1 MSITRPKGRDG
12 KYKSPFYQYDFQV
25 GGVRFY
31 GSTKCKTRRD
41 AEQFEKNKRTE
52 VEKAQDEQREL
63 AKAPMKLGE
72 ACTRYYDEVGRFAE
86 TADDIWGYMG
96 NITSLLGA
104 DAQLRTINSARISE
118 GISRRRADTT
128 GREESEHLIANG
140 TVNRTF
146 TEPLRRVLKRA
157 RTVWLEESLPQI
169 SWKDLLL
176 PEPQERIREA
186 SDEEEAAIFDAIRD
200 DYLPPIRFMLASG
213 CRLEEVVGLTW
224 DKVYWT
230 AGAIE
235 IVGKGRRGA
244 ASQKR
249 LIPIT
254 QEIRDIIWPL
264 RNHHPQAVFTYIT
277 QRRDAKR
284 RIQRGDVV
292 PITYQGLKS
301 RWRRDRAKANVTDF
315 RLHDLRHTALTRLVR
330 ETGNLK
336 LAQKLAGHK
345 DITTTA
351 RYAHAS
357 LDDLREGMERAASRK
372 KSRNVEHAKRKAK
385 NVKNNSG

>member
-1 MSITRPKGRDG
+1 MSVYRPKGRDG
-12 KYKSPFYQYDFQV
+12 KYKSPYYQYDFQA
-25 GGVRFY
+25 GGLRFH
-31 GSTKCKTRRD
+31 GSTKCTTKRA
-41 AEQFEKNKRTE
+41 AEQFEQAKLTKIE
-52 VEKAQDEQREL
+52 AAQQDEQDL
-63 AKAPMKLGE
+63 AKAPMRLHS
-72 ACTRYYDEVGRFAE
+72 ACSRYYDEVGRFAE
-86 TADDIWGYMG
+86 TEDDIWVYMG
-96 NITSLLGA
+96 SITELLGA
-104 DAQLRTINSARISE
+104 DTYLRAINSATIAE
-118 GISRRRADTT
+118 AVSRRRAATT
-128 GREESEHLIANG
+128 GGKKTRRLIANA

-157 RTVWLEESLPQI
+157 EKVWLEPGLPPI
-169 SWKDLLL
+169 AWKDLLL

-186 SDEEEAAIFDAIRD
+186 SDDEEAAIFGAIRD

-249 LIPIT
+249 QIPIT
-254 QEIRDIIWPL
+254 EDIRDILWPL
-264 RNHHPQAVFTYIT
+264 RNDHPVAVFTYVA
-277 QRRDAKR
+277 QRRDAR
-284 RIQRGDVV
+284 RLIQRGDIV

-301 RWRRDRAKANVTDF
+301 RWRRDRAKAAVTDF

-357 LDDLREGMERAASRK
+357 LDDLRAGMERAASRK
-372 KSRNVEHAKRKAK
+372 KSRNADHAKRKAK
-385 NVKNNSG
+385 K

>member
-1 MSITRPKGRDG
+1 MSVYRPKGRDG
-12 KYKSPFYQYDFQV
+12 KYKSPFYQYDFQC
-25 GGVRFY
+25 GGIRFS
-31 GSTKCKTRRD
+31 GSTKCTTRRD
-41 AEQFEKNKRTE
+41 AEQFEKDELAR
-52 VEKAQDEQREL
+52 VEKARQEQQEL
-63 AKAPMKLGE
+63 AKAPMKLGA
-72 ACTRYYDEVGRFAE
+72 ACSRYYAEVGQYAE
-86 TADDIWGYMG
+86 TEDDIWGYMG
-96 NITSLLGA
+96 NITKLLGDDTLVKNVTSA
-104 DAQLRTINSARISE
+104 TIAE
-118 GISRRRADTT
+118 AISRRRAATT
-128 GREESEHLIANG
+128 GGDDSRHLIANS

-157 RTVWLEESLPQI
+157 EKVWLEPVMQPI
-169 SWKDLLL
+169 VWKDLLL

-186 SDEEEAAIFDAIRD
+186 SDDEEAAIFDAIRD
-200 DYLPPIRFMLASG
+200 DYLPAIRFMLASG

-235 IVGKGRRGA
+235 IIGKGRRGA

-249 LIPIT
+249 QIPIT
-254 QEIRDIIWPL
+254 EAIREILWPL
-264 RNHHPQAVFTYIT
+264 RNYDPTNVFTYIA

-284 RIQRGDVV
+284 GIQRGDIV

-357 LDDLREGMERAASRK
+357 LDDLRAGMERADSRK
-372 KSRNVEHAKRKAK
+372 KSRNAKHSKRKAQK
-385 NVKNNSG
+385 

>member
-1 MSITRPKGRDG
+1 MSVYRPKGRDG
-12 KYKSPFYQYDFQV
+12 KYKSPFYQYDFQC
-25 GGVRFY
+25 GGLRFS
-31 GSTKCKTRRD
+31 GSTKCTTKRD
-41 AEQFEKNKRTE
+41 AEQFEKDELTR
-52 VEKAQDEQREL
+52 VEAAQQERHEL
-63 AKAPMKLGE
+63 AKAPMKLGA
-72 ACTRYYDEVGRFAE
+72 ACSRYYEEVGRFAE
-86 TADDIWGYMG
+86 TEDDIWGYMG
-96 NITSLLGA
+96 NITALLGA
-104 DAQLRTINSARISE
+104 DTYVKSIDSAKIAE
-118 GISRRRADTT
+118 AISRRRAATT
-128 GREESEHLIANG
+128 GGKKSKRLIANG

-157 RTVWLEESLPQI
+157 ENVWQVNDLQPI
-169 SWKDLLL
+169 VWADLLL

-186 SDEEEAAIFDAIRD
+186 SDQEEAAIFDAIRD
-200 DYLPPIRFMLASG
+200 DYLPSIRFMLASG

-230 AGAIE
+230 ASAIE
-235 IVGKGRRGA
+235 ITGKGRRGA

-254 QEIRDIIWPL
+254 QEIRDILWPL
-264 RNHHPQAVFTYIT
+264 RNYDPQHVFTYIA
-277 QRRDAKR
+277 QRRDAGR
-284 RIQRGDVV
+284 RIQRGDIV

-301 RWRRDRAKANVTDF
+301 RWRRDREKAKVTDF

-357 LDDLREGMERAASRK
+357 LDDLREGMERADSRK
-372 KSRNVEHAKRKAK
+372 KSRNAKHAKRKSQ
-385 NVKNNSG
+385 NS

>member
-1 MSITRPKGRDG
+1 MSVYRPKGRDG
-12 KYKSPFYQYDFQV
+12 KYKSPFYQYDIQC
-25 GGVRFY
+25 GGIRFS
-31 GSTKCKTRRD
+31 GSTKCTTRRD
-41 AEQFEKNKRTE
+41 AEQFEKDELAR
-52 VEKAQDEQREL
+52 VEKARQEQQEL
-63 AKAPMKLGE
+63 AKAPMKLGA
-72 ACTRYYDEVGRFAE
+72 ACSRYYAEVGQYAE
-86 TADDIWGYMG
+86 TEDDIWGYMG
-96 NITSLLGA
+96 NITKLLGDDTLVKNVTSA
-104 DAQLRTINSARISE
+104 TIAE
-118 GISRRRADTT
+118 AISRRRAATT
-128 GREESEHLIANG
+128 GGDDSRHLIANS

-157 RTVWLEESLPQI
+157 EKVWLEPVMQPI
-169 SWKDLLL
+169 VWKDLLL

-186 SDEEEAAIFDAIRD
+186 SDDEEAAIFDAIRD
-200 DYLPPIRFMLASG
+200 DYLPAIRFMLASG

-235 IVGKGRRGA
+235 IIGKGRRGA

-249 LIPIT
+249 QIPIT
-254 QEIRDIIWPL
+254 EAIREILWPL
-264 RNHHPQAVFTYIT
+264 RNYDPTNVFTYIA

-284 RIQRGDVV
+284 GIQRGDIV

-357 LDDLREGMERAASRK
+357 LDDLRAGMERADSRK
-372 KSRNVEHAKRKAK
+372 KSRNAKHSKRKAQK
-385 NVKNNSG
+385 

>member
-1 MSITRPKGRDG
+1 MSVYRPKGRDG
-12 KYKSPFYQYDFQV
+12 KYKSPFYQYDFQC
-25 GGVRFY
+25 GGLRFS
-31 GSTKCKTRRD
+31 GSTKCTTRRD
-41 AEQFEKNKRTE
+41 AEQFEK
-52 VEKAQDEQREL
+52 DEL
-63 AKAPMKLGE
+63 ARVEVAQQEKQELDKAPMKLGD
-72 ACTRYYDEVGRFAE
+72 ACSRYYEEVGKFAE
-86 TADDIWGYMG
+86 TEGDIWVYMG
-96 NITSLLGA
+96 NITKLLGEGIYVKA
-104 DAQLRTINSARISE
+104 IDSAKIAE
-118 GISRRRADTT
+118 AISRRRAATT
-128 GREESEHLIANG
+128 GGRKSKRLITNS

-157 RTVWLEESLPQI
+157 EKVWLEPGLPAI
-169 SWKDLLL
+169 EWKNLLL

-186 SDEEEAAIFDAIRD
+186 SDSEEAAIFDAIRD
-200 DYLPPIRFMLASG
+200 DYLPAIRFMLASG

-235 IVGKGRRGA
+235 ITGKGRRGA

-254 QEIRDIIWPL
+254 EAIQEILWPL
-264 RNHHPQAVFTYIT
+264 RNAHPQAVFTYVA
-277 QRRDAKR
+277 QRRDAVR
-284 RIQRGDVV
+284 LIQRGDIV

-301 RWRRDRAKANVTDF
+301 RWRRDRAKASVTDF
-315 RLHDLRHTALTRLVR
+315 RMHDLRHTALTRLMR

-357 LDDLREGMERAASRK
+357 LDDLRAGMERADSRK
-372 KSRNVEHAKRKAK
+372 KSRKAQHAKRKQQ
-385 NVKNNSG
+385 